1 MPMNRTPFGKMPFDR
16 IAGII
21 DFIEVSDTIT
31 ISLHEEILSL
41 DNFQDLL
48 YITLEE
54 NFTIQ
59 ANLVSTD
66 TLNIAVYDHYLRQVF
81 EDINFYIED
90 EVKEVEYF
98 IHANDS
104 IVLGLDEIL
113 SDILVEYYRIDD
125 LLLILDSFSYVFLFA
140 DKQKFID
147 GIIHNEFTIEGD
159 IKNAFLIRGDYKLAM
174 TNQNVEMWA
183 GEAINIIIRADLP
196 IEYTDIKWR
205 LLDSRD
211 STDPIVEK
219 SLLSTPFGMEINE
232 DGNLV
237 VSLEY
242 EDTYELG
249 GERYFHELRIWQSAQ
264 PNTVATGRLRINP
277 STFVVGQYGLNGE

>member
-81 EDINFYIED
+81 EDINIYIED